1 LRKALILIGIMFICG
16 CTARRFVVRSP
27 DSLNPEPFEKLVE
40 NVRKNNISNKDF
52 YIEKALFTINVN
64 NETKRFLFSLKF
76 KMPDTYLISI
86 KNITGFEA
94 LRILITK
101 DTLLVNERIG
111 KRILYAKPGVLE
123 KKTGLPFYAL
133 NILFGDLSADD
144 FIIKQSE
151 GTSNEL
157 YISQRQGRRV
167 WTSVL
172 DPEKEKVLSTEIS
185 DGTLGEAI
193 KINFSKF
200 RKKYSNAPSIIEFQS
215 PGRGIRAKIKLE
227 RIEMSWNGLIE
238 FVPGKGYTRE
248 EIK

>member
-144 FIIKQSE
+144 FIIKQ
-151 GTSNEL
+151 
-157 YISQRQGRRV
+157 RQGRRV